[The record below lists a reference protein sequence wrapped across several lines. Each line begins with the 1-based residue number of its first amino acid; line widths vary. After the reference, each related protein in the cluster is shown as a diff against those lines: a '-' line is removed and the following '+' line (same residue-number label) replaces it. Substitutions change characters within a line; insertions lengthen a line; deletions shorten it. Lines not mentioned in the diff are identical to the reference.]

1 MSAWSRGTVTETM
14 VNFNLADMMQNVT
27 ALSKETLCDGI
38 KVVPYIQVSHVLIS
52 GK

>member
-1 MSAWSRGTVTETM
+1 M

-27 ALSKETLCDGI
+27 ALSKEVLCDGTMA
-38 KVVPYIQVSHVLIS
+38 VPYIEVSHVLIS